1 MKKYIS
7 PAWEFVRM
15 IPDVLLTSTPYDD
28 SGINVDELFEKDK

>member
-7 PAWEFVRM
+7 PAWEFIRM

-28 SGINVDELFEKDK
+28 SEIDSDELFEKDE

>member
-1 MKKYIS
+1 MKTYIP

-28 SGINVDELFEKDK
+28 SEINVDELFEKGE